1 MVCNKMSMSNLY
13 HTGVQVMMFRP
24 QPSLVVRD
32 VLDIAV
38 HRDAA
43 LLDLLALCAHEVL
56 DGTVLAVLRDFLQM
70 SVRVLST
77 SPLHLHS
84 P

>member
-1 MVCNKMSMSNLY
+1 
-13 HTGVQVMMFRP
+13 
-24 QPSLVVRD
+24 
-32 VLDIAV
+32 
-38 HRDAA
+38 
-43 LLDLLALCAHEVL
+43 
-56 DGTVLAVLRDFLQM
+56 VLAVLRDFLQM